1 MTAARVPAGRVR
13 WAWSPADNAG
23 AVEADVERVLDRIP
37 LSPGQ
42 LTLLRALYEAG
53 EDGLWMSELAAATAR
68 SPRQVVGL
76 LGGLGNRVMRT
87 PGYPM
92 EHHRGIGL
100 LIDWRCVGREWHY
113 RLLPMTRRVLERLGL
128 VEIT

>member
-1 MTAARVPAGRVR
+1 MRAQRPAGGRVR

-37 LSPGQ
+37 LSEGQ
-42 LTLLRALYEAG
+42 LALLRALYQAG
-53 EDGLWMSELAAATAR
+53 EEGLWMDELAAATGR
-68 SPRQVVGL
+68 SPRQVVGV
-76 LGGLGNRVMRT
+76 LGALGNRTMRT

-113 RLLPMTRRVLERLGL
+113 RLLPMTRRALERLG
-128 VEIT
+128 VV